1 MYADTLQAKF
11 RLECLNQKSRSQ
23 EYIVTLWEE

>member
-11 RLECLNQKSRSQ
+11 RLKRLNQKSRSQ